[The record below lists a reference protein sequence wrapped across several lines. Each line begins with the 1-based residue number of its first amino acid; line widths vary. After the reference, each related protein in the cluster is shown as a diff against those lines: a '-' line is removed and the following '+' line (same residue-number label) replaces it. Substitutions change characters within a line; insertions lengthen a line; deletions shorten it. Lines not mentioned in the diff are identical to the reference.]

1 MMQILIKTF
10 TGTFILELKP
20 SDTIEQ
26 VKKKIQIK
34 KGIPEDQQR
43 LICSGQELKDG
54 GTLLDYS
61 IQKEAMIHLVLG
73 LRGGASLAYPVG
85 SEEEEMQLALA
96 LSLSMSEQS
105 AKENDDDTTVRY
117 YENRTDFDKA
127 CGKFNTT
134 TNYSPT
140 EIGKWNAEHG
150 TKGLNQRCHK
160 VSSDILQKAANL
172 APDRETQKA
181 IEQFSYSKNVN
192 VRNQR
197 ASLNHGNHLRAEMI
211 LNGTTKNPTLTEI
224 HAAQKLKSQKMYE
237 ALTGYLTLDKFTNPS
252 KVKAVALI
260 IKTLADEGPHY
271 AELLSNRKVST
282 STGKQMWDKRS
293 LNQKEVKES
302 LDYARE
308 KHRENCISKS
318 TPTTPPRSN
327 KKSNKKSSSGNKAP
341 SPGSAE
347 QNDRDFAEALAKKF
361 EAEDEAEKQ
370 RRSNAAKKGWE
381 TRRRN
386 QDAAADQ
393 EDQELRL
400 LKHMFGGDDSEEEAD
415 VYDSERRSN
424 AAKKGWETRRR
435 NQDAA
440 ADQEDQELRLL
451 KHMFGGDD
459 SKEETDVYDSER
471 RSNAAKKGWET
482 RRRNQDAA
490 ADQELRLLKHMF
502 GGDDSDQEADEDSHV
517 FERRSN
523 AAKKGWET
531 RRHNQML
538 QQHQSDE
545 QTFQHYFDAGG
556 EDSDQ
561 EAVEASYN
569 FERRSNASKQG
580 WVTRRRNQEEA
591 AQQEEA
597 AHHQAQLEEEQY
609 RQDYEQQQ
617 RSYSP
622 EPEQQMYHD
631 QRSFSPEPQQ
641 QMGWNDFQHS
651 VGGQGYSREEIS
663 SMYHDHKNSYDSD

>member
-440 ADQEDQELRLL
+440 ADQE
-451 KHMFGGDD
+451 
-459 SKEETDVYDSER
+459 
-471 RSNAAKKGWET
+471 
-482 RRRNQDAA
+482 
-490 ADQELRLLKHMF
+490 LRLLKHMF

-617 RSYSP
+617 S
-622 EPEQQMYHD
+622 
-631 QRSFSPEPQQ
+631 
-641 QMGWNDFQHS
+641 
-651 VGGQGYSREEIS
+651 
-663 SMYHDHKNSYDSD
+663 

>member
-1 MMQILIKTF
+1 MSTTATKTAGSMMQILIKTS

-20 SDTIEQ
+20 SVTIEQ
-26 VKKKIQIK
+26 VKTKIQIK
-34 KGIPEDQQR
+34 KGIPQDQQR

-117 YENRTDFDKA
+117 YENRADFDKA

-150 TKGLNQRCHK
+150 TKGLNQRCNK

-211 LNGTTKNPTLTEI
+211 LNGTTKNPKSTEI

-260 IKTLADEGPHY
+260 IKTLADEHPHY

-282 STGKQMWDKRS
+282 STGKPMWDKRI

-327 KKSNKKSSSGNKAP
+327 KKSNKKSSGGNKAP

-361 EAEDEAEKQ
+361 ETEDETEKQ

-386 QDAAADQ
+386 QNAAADQ

-400 LKHMFGGDDSEEEAD
+400 LKKMFGGDDSEEEAN
-415 VYDSERRSN
+415 VYDFERRSN

-435 NQDAA
+435 NQDA
-440 ADQEDQELRLL
+440 E
-451 KHMFGGDD
+451 
-459 SKEETDVYDSER
+459 
-471 RSNAAKKGWET
+471 
-482 RRRNQDAA
+482 

-502 GGDDSDQEADEDSHV
+502 GGDSDQEADEDSHD

-556 EDSDQ
+556 GEDPDQ
-561 EAVEASYN
+561 EAVEASYD
-569 FERRSNASKQG
+569 FERRSNAAKQG

-591 AQQEEA
+591 AQQEAARQEA
-597 AHHQAQLEEEQY
+597 RREEEQY
-609 RQDYEQQQ
+609 HQEYEQQQ

-631 QRSFSPEPQQ
+631 QRSYSPEPQQQQHHRSYSPEPQ

-651 VGGQGYSREEIS
+651 VGGQGHSREEIS

>member
-440 ADQEDQELRLL
+440 ADQE
-451 KHMFGGDD
+451 
-459 SKEETDVYDSER
+459 
-471 RSNAAKKGWET
+471 
-482 RRRNQDAA
+482 
-490 ADQELRLLKHMF
+490 LRLLKHMF